1 VGQTAVV
8 DWRGKSF
15 ESEARA
21 AFAALTDQG
30 FTVDSEPAADWRRR
44 PAKITV
50 RFQGGQET
58 VETSLVLGFAGE
70 DGVQTVLHTT
80 TGSSDFGPT
89 VAHSGHQMK
98 KALAEHAEAVRTTLA
113 SL

>member
-1 VGQTAVV
+1 MRT
-8 DWRGKSF
+8 F

-21 AFAALTDQG
+21 AFAALMDHG
-30 FTVDSEPAADWRRR
+30 FTVDSEPAADLSRR

-50 RFQGGQET
+50 RFQGREET

-70 DGVQTVLHTT
+70 DGVETSLRTT

-98 KALAEHAEAVRTTLA
+98 KALAEHAEAVRTALATL
-113 SL
+113 